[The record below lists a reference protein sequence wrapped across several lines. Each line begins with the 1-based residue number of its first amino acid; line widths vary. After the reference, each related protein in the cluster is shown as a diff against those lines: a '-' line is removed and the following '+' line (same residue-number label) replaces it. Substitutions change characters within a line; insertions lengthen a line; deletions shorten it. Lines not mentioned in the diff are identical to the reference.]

1 MKTILSTCISI
12 LAAVIILNYL
22 PVNGEERVYEETI
35 RLHVIA
41 ESDSDI
47 DQSIKLKVRDSVL
60 NCVSSRL
67 EGIADHDKAYE
78 AVASMSDEIEDCAS
92 QTLISLGAA
101 PDVKVELGQE
111 NYPVRHYDD
120 FTLPAGTYDSLR
132 VTIGSGKGHNWWCVL
147 FPSVCVPEAVEV
159 KEDYLEAG
167 FTPEQYK
174 MIENKS
180 EKKYKVRFRI
190 LEILSDIVGFDY

>member
-22 PVNGEERVYEETI
+22 PVNGEERIYEETI

-67 EGIADHDKAYE
+67 EGITDHDKAYE
-78 AVASMSDEIEDCAS
+78 AVASMSNEIEDCAA

-111 NYPVRHYDD
+111 NYPARHYDD

-132 VTIGSGKGHNWWCVL
+132 VTIGSGEGHNWWCVL

-174 MIENKS
+174 MIENQS

-190 LEILSDIVGFDY
+190 LEILSDIVGLDY